1 MVATDIMVGM
11 AAMLRKEMRSLQQ
24 EVMVVMEEMLME
36 EVRVKKVIQLQ
47 VGPWGLME
55 KKELME

>member
-1 MVATDIMVGM
+1 MVGM